1 MLNNQSRFLKR
12 VKSLMVRAADALLHL
27 EPHLSKA
34 MPSASQ
40 QHKEMA
46 VRVTVVVEVNI
57 VVNTVATKAVVK
69 RKEVKVKVVTKAM
82 MIPQRL
88 TG

>member
-12 VKSLMVRAADALLHL
+12 AKSLMVRAADALLHL

-40 QHKEMA
+40 QHKEMT

-69 RKEVKVKVVTKAM
+69 RKRRKRKVLIVIV

>member
-12 VKSLMVRAADALLHL
+12 AKSLMVRAADALLHL

-40 QHKEMA
+40 QHKEMT
-46 VRVTVVVEVNI
+46 VRVVVVEVNI

-69 RKEVKVKVVTKAM
+69 RKEVKVKVVTKTM

>member
-1 MLNNQSRFLKR
+1 MLNNQSRFLKKA
-12 VKSLMVRAADALLHL
+12 KSLMVRAVDALLHL
-27 EPHLSKA
+27 EPHLSKV

-46 VRVTVVVEVNI
+46 VRVVVVEVNI

-69 RKEVKVKVVTKAM
+69 RKAVRAKVVTKTM
-82 MIPQRL
+82 MNPQRL

>member
-40 QHKEMA
+40 QHKEMT
-46 VRVTVVVEVNI
+46 VRVVVVEVNI

-69 RKEVKVKVVTKAM
+69 RKEVKVKVVTKTM

>member
-1 MLNNQSRFLKR
+1 MLNNQSRFLKKA
-12 VKSLMVRAADALLHL
+12 KSLMVCAADALLHL

-40 QHKEMA
+40 QHKEMT
-46 VRVTVVVEVNI
+46 VRVRVVVEVNI

-69 RKEVKVKVVTKAM
+69 RKEVRVKVVIKTM

>member
-1 MLNNQSRFLKR
+1 
-12 VKSLMVRAADALLHL
+12 MVRAADALLHL
-27 EPHLSKA
+27 EPHLSKV

-40 QHKEMA
+40 QHKEMT
-46 VRVTVVVEVNI
+46 VRVIVVVEVNI

-69 RKEVKVKVVTKAM
+69 RKVVKVKVVTKTM

>member
-1 MLNNQSRFLKR
+1 
-12 VKSLMVRAADALLHL
+12 MVRAADALLHL

-40 QHKEMA
+40 QHKEMT
-46 VRVTVVVEVNI
+46 VRVVVVVAAEVNI

-69 RKEVKVKVVTKAM
+69 RKVVRVKVVTKTM
-82 MIPQRL
+82 MIPQKL

>member
-40 QHKEMA
+40 QHKEMT
-46 VRVTVVVEVNI
+46 VRVIVVVVEVNI

-69 RKEVKVKVVTKAM
+69 RKVVRVKVVTKTM
-82 MIPQRL
+82 MIPQ
-88 TG
+88 

>member
-12 VKSLMVRAADALLHL
+12 AKSLMVCAADALLHL

-40 QHKEMA
+40 QHKEMT
-46 VRVTVVVEVNI
+46 VRVVVVEVNI

-69 RKEVKVKVVTKAM
+69 RKEVKVKVVTKTM

>member
-12 VKSLMVRAADALLHL
+12 AKSLMVRAEDALLHL

-46 VRVTVVVEVNI
+46 VRVVVVEVNI

-69 RKEVKVKVVTKAM
+69 RKVVRVKVVTKTM

>member
-1 MLNNQSRFLKR
+1 MLNNQNRFLKR
-12 VKSLMVRAADALLHL
+12 VKSLMVYAEDALLHL

-40 QHKEMA
+40 QHKEMT
-46 VRVTVVVEVNI
+46 VRVRVVVEVNI

-69 RKEVKVKVVTKAM
+69 RKEVKVKVVTKTM